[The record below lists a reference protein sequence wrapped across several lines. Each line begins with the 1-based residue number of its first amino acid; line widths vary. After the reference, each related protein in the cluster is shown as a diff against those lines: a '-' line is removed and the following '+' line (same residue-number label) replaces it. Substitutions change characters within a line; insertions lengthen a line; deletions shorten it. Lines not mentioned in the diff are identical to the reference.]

1 MKCYLWWVTTIGI
14 CSLAAGSAVGQQSGS
29 PEKFKASGEHA
40 SFEWLFLP
48 IGVARERGFWARNGL
63 DPEFVPAAASAVQL
77 KQQVEAGVKVGL
89 VNTAE
94 VLLARSQGAP
104 VKVVAGYLGETIAK
118 IFVRADSPMKTAKEL
133 DGKKIGI
140 LSPTHTSYRAV
151 LYMNDKLGIKAEP
164 VALGSLANNAA
175 ALKAGT
181 VDAIYSAEGAALT
194 LVDSGALKLLVPL
207 SDVYPRP
214 YTAVVVWATDDLIE
228 QRPDI
233 VKRFVKTV
241 LEAAGYLK
249 EHPDQAIDLYIE
261 KTKAPRNLAGR
272 AVTELNKFLMPSGR
286 GSGQDL
292 VSAVEGNWQFTKD
305 SGAIPVGTSVNVQQ
319 AVDVRFLP

>member
-1 MKCYLWWVTTIGI
+1 MRRHLWLVTMVGI
-14 CSLAAGSAVGQQSGS
+14 CSLAAGSVVGQQSSS
-29 PEKFKASGEHA
+29 PEKLRASGEHT

-48 IGVARERGFWARNGL
+48 ISVAKDRGLWTRNGL
-63 DPEFVPAAASAVQL
+63 EPEFIPAAASAVQL
-77 KQQVEAGVKVGL
+77 KQQVEAGVKIGL

-94 VLLARSQGAP
+94 VLLARSQGTP
-104 VKVVAGYLGETIAK
+104 VKIVAGYLGETVAK

-140 LSPTHTSYRAV
+140 LSATHTSYRAV

-164 VALGSLANNAA
+164 VALGDLENNTA

-194 LVDSGALKLLVPL
+194 LVDSGVLKILVALP
-207 SDVYPRP
+207 DVYPRP
-214 YTAVVVWATDDLIE
+214 YTAVVVWATDDLIQ
-228 QRPDI
+228 QRLDI

-241 LEAAGYLK
+241 LEAVGYLK

-261 KTKAPRNLAGR
+261 KTNAPRNLAGR

-292 VSAVEGNWQFTKD
+292 VSAVEENWQFTKD
-305 SGAIPVGTSVNVQQ
+305 SGAIPVGTNVNVRD

>member
-1 MKCYLWWVTTIGI
+1 MKRHLRLITVLAI
-14 CSLAAGSAVGQQSGS
+14 CSLAAGSAVGQQSSS

-48 IGVARERGFWARNGL
+48 IIVGKEQGFWTRNGL
-63 DPEFVPAAASAVQL
+63 DPEFAPAAASAVQL
-77 KQQVEAGVKVGL
+77 KQQVEAGVKIGL

-94 VLLARSQGAP
+94 VLLARAQGTP

-151 LYMNDKLGIKAEP
+151 LYMNGKLGIKAEA
-164 VALGSLANNAA
+164 VALGNLANNVA

-194 LVDSGALKLLVPL
+194 LVDSGVLKILVPL
-207 SDVYPRP
+207 PDVYPRP

-233 VKRFVKTV
+233 VKSFVKTV
-241 LEAAGYLK
+241 LQAVRYLK
-249 EHPDQAIDLYIE
+249 ENPDHAVDLYMA
-261 KTKAPRNLAGR
+261 KTNAPRNLAGR
-272 AVTELNKFLMPSGR
+272 AITELNKFLMPNGR
-286 GSGQDL
+286 GSGRDL

-305 SGAIPVGTSVNVQQ
+305 SGAIPAGTNVNVQE